1 MEDLEVEVE
10 VEGMLSSFE
19 QMNAAQLIQHQHIT

>member
-1 MEDLEVEVE
+1 MEVAVEVE

-19 QMNAAQLIQHQHIT
+19 QMNAAQLIQHQQIT